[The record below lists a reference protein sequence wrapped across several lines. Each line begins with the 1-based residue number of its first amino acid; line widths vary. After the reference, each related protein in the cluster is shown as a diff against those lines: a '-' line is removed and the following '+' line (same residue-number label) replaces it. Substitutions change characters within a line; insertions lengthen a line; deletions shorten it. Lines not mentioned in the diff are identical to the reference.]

1 MRAPA
6 PRPPAGWL
14 ARVATLISAC
24 ALAAVS
30 APHPAAGQTVL
41 PGYRVRVTTTGGK
54 QMVGAFEQATAEGIE
69 LSDPAGRIYAF
80 PRAEIR
86 SFELSWGKRP
96 DPGRGALFGAIL
108 GAAGGAVFGAAIPRN
123 RLADWCS
130 RGCAIGLSTGAGA
143 AGGAGI
149 GAILGAVIGRE
160 RWRPARVPGVGVSFR
175 F

>member
-1 MRAPA
+1 VPAANPRARARLARAATLVACAFAAASA
-6 PRPPAGWL
+6 PRP
-14 ARVATLISAC
+14 
-24 ALAAVS
+24 AA
-30 APHPAAGQTVL
+30 AQTVL
-41 PGYRVRVTTTGGK
+41 PGYRVRVTTTAGK
-54 QMVGAFEQATAEGIE
+54 QMVGAFEQATADGIE
-69 LSDPAGRIYAF
+69 LSDPAGRIYSF

-86 SFELSWGKRP
+86 TFELSWGKRP
-96 DPGRGALFGAIL
+96 DPGRGALFGALL
-108 GAAGGAVFGAAIPRN
+108 GAAGGAVFGAAIPRD

-130 RGCAIGLSTGAGA
+130 RGCAIGLASGAGA